1 MGGSVEK
8 ERRKIVR
15 HLSAELADK
24 KRERFF
30 YRISLFFIAV
40 IELISPQMYGIF
52 VDEVFLGGNVS
63 AFVWVAAGSVL
74 LYIMDVLCSVW
85 NVRSLNVLSN
95 AAVYRLRQKKL
106 SFFMRTPD
114 LKQVSEIGDAKL
126 ELSNDV
132 NKVSDFFKEQFG
144 SYEVKRFLVL
154 GSAAALLV
162 LEWRLALIGIAAVP
176 VTLFFD
182 RLIGKKEAVLNEE
195 NRINDANLSTF
206 LRRAVSG
213 WRQIRMFGLGKG
225 QERKFVG
232 YLHRFAIYNA
242 KWINYWVTRYLMI
255 PKLKNEFLME
265 FGVYV
270 MGGLLIFKNQ
280 MTAGELLI
288 FIMYYHLMTDAM
300 TALSAMDAQLKSD
313 MPIYARVFRF
323 SDSGS
328 GKNGECSQA
337 VPLHAEKTE
346 SRVLEVDSVELSDVG
361 FSYGE
366 QKDPLFWNITQTVKK
381 GDCVGIFGESGSG
394 KTTLLKLLLGME
406 EPSCGRIFVCGFDF
420 TEWDK
425 EEYYRHV
432 SGVLQGMRLFHDT
445 IRENLRYANPRAKDA
460 DLIEACKRAQIWKKV
475 QSLPEGLDTVVGEKG
490 SSLSGGEAG
499 RLLIA
504 RAFLKDA
511 DVYFFDEPAS
521 ALDEFHARRIYME
534 IQKLSRD
541 KIVFLVSHD
550 KMAHEFCNYNI
561 NIKNLKTI

>member
-1 MGGSVEK
+1 MRGLVEK

-15 HLSAELADK
+15 QLSAELADK
-24 KRERFF
+24 KREKFF
-30 YRISLFFIAV
+30 YVISLFLIAV

-63 AFVWVAAGSVL
+63 AFLWVAGGSIL

-95 AAVYRLRQKKL
+95 AAVYRLRLKKL
-106 SFFMRTPD
+106 SVFMEAGD
-114 LKQVSEIGDAKL
+114 AKQMAEIGDAKL
-126 ELSNDV
+126 ALSNDV

-154 GSAAALLV
+154 GSAAALLI

-176 VTLFFD
+176 ATLFFD
-182 RLIGKKEAVLNEE
+182 RLIGKKEAVLNEG
-195 NRINDANLSTF
+195 NRKNDADLSTF
-206 LRRAVSG
+206 LHRAVSG
-213 WRQIRMFGLGKG
+213 WQQIRMFGSGKG

-288 FIMYYHLMTDAM
+288 FIIYYHLMTDAM
-300 TALSAMDAQLKSD
+300 TGLSAMDAQLKSD
-313 MPIYARVFRF
+313 MPIYARVFQF
-323 SDSGS
+323 PDGGS
-328 GKNGECSQA
+328 RQNRACPPGRSF
-337 VPLHAEKTE
+337 HAEKKKG
-346 SRVLEVDSVELSDVG
+346 RVLEVDAVELSGVG
-361 FSYGE
+361 FSYGKQE
-366 QKDPLFWNITQTVKK
+366 EPLFWNVTQKVKK

-394 KTTLLKLLLGME
+394 KTTLFKLLLGME

-420 TEWDK
+420 HEWDK

-445 IRENLRYANPRAKDA
+445 IRENLRYANPRADDA
-460 DLIEACKRAQIWKKV
+460 ELIEACKRAQIWEKV
-475 QSLPEGLDTVVGEKG
+475 QSLPEGLDAVVGEKG

-504 RAFLKDA
+504 RAFLQDA

-534 IQKLSRD
+534 IQRLSRD

-550 KMAHEFCNYNI
+550 LMAHEFCNKKVYV
-561 NIKNLKTI
+561 